1 MTPRTHRP
9 FFVGLSLL
17 LTFVLSITGCN
28 NDNNTATTGGEPQS
42 EAEATVQNDVEGL
55 SQYMTIP
62 GTPAE
67 VQWVRFRSDTNPLLT
82 DANYRVRA
90 VLRYDAATIAG
101 LQNEV
106 LYLVRNNL
114 TIDSTQISAWF
125 PDGLKQELQG
135 MEGQTITTYHAKP
148 FYKLPYGQGAVY
160 FVGEYA
166 IVELRTETW

>member
-28 NDNNTATTGGEPQS
+28 NTNASGEPASES
-42 EAEATVQNDVEGL
+42 EASVHSDLEGL
-55 SQYMTIP
+55 AAFMTIP
-62 GTPAE
+62 GTPQE
-67 VQWVRFRSDTNPLLT
+67 VQWVRFRSDINPLLT
-82 DANYRVRA
+82 EPNYRVKA
-90 VLRYDAATIAG
+90 VLHYDAETVAR

-114 TIDSTQISAWF
+114 TMDSSLVSEWF
-125 PDGLKQELQG
+125 PDELKQQLEGMQG
-135 MEGQTITTYHAKP
+135 ETITTYHAKP

-160 FVGEYA
+160 FIGEYV